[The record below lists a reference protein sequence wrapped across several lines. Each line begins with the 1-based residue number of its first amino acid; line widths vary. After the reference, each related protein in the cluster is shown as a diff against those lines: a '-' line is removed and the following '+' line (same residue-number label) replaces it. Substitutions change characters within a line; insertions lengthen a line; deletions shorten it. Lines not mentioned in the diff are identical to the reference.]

1 MNISFV
7 TQRKYFYL
15 VSIVFVTLSLVS
27 LLVYGLKPGID
38 FTGGTS
44 VELEFT
50 DTRPTLA
57 DMQEALP
64 SEVYGAAMVQP
75 IGEEGYLLRLRF
87 ITEEE
92 HQELLSR
99 VRTTFEIEAT
109 SSTPGNRV
117 LEKSIETIGPTISA
131 SLKERSLQAVVAVV
145 LAIGLYIAYTFRKVS
160 RPVESWK
167 YGAAAIVALVHDVI
181 ITLGVFALLGRFA
194 SVEIGIPFVVALLT
208 ILGYSINDTIVVFDR
223 IRENLARY
231 GSNDFVSIV
240 NRAFNE
246 TFIRSIN
253 TSVTV
258 LIVLTSMF
266 IFGGESIRD
275 FVLALIIGVF
285 VGTYSSIFIASALL
299 VTWHEWS
306 EKKKKT
312 A

>member
-1 MNISFV
+1 MNIPFV
-7 TQRKYFYL
+7 AQRKYFYL
-15 VSIVFVTLSLVS
+15 VSAVFVVLAFVS

-38 FTGGTS
+38 FTGGSS

-50 DTRPTLA
+50 DTRPLLVE
-57 DMQEALP
+57 MQAALP

-75 IGEEGYLLRLRF
+75 IGEQGYLLRLRF

-99 VRTTFEIEAT
+99 VRTTFETEAT

-131 SLKERSLQAVVAVV
+131 SLKERSLQAVFAVV

-231 GSNDFVSIV
+231 GSNDFVSLV